1 MAQYP
6 SREGARPVMIEK
18 RTLNDAGLLL
28 GLVAALAVAGCS
40 PSGQESE
47 AAETEGSAF
56 VKVVNVEVETIA
68 PRDFTT
74 YIRLT
79 GEIEAYSDV
88 DVSAEETGVIEQ
100 FFADKGDYVRAG
112 APIAKIR
119 DEVLRGMVNE
129 AEAASKLAAER
140 FERQRQL
147 WEEEEVGSEI
157 MFLEAKYQAEL
168 QAARLQTLQA
178 RLSRTIVRA
187 PITGVYDDRFVDL
200 GEMVAPGVPVAQL
213 VEIDRLKVTGGVA
226 ERYAA
231 SVQPGDAARISLEVL
246 GNEEYSGVIQFV
258 GSTVDPRNRTFPIEI
273 VMDNPGRVLK
283 PQMVA
288 NVEIADNRLSDV
300 FVVPQDAVVR
310 TEDGYQIFVVSSSD
324 GGLLA
329 EARPVRLGPLYAN
342 LVVVE
347 EGLAEGDQII
357 IRGQQLVE
365 AGDHVRIVNAAEL
378 GAK

>member
-1 MAQYP
+1 
-6 SREGARPVMIEK
+6 MIEK

-347 EGLAEGDQII
+347 EGLTEGDQII